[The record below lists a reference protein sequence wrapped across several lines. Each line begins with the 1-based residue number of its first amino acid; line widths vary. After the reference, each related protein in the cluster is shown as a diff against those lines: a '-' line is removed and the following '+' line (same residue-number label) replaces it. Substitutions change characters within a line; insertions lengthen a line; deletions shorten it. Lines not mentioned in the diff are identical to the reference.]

1 MAKKSWRLK
10 FKGQRPS
17 QEVAGIIGDCGGQV
31 LRIHEEGGITQVYFA
46 AKKSVAPRVV
56 KAIKGATELE
66 AIGGRQLKR
75 IG

>member
-1 MAKKSWRLK
+1 MANKYWRLK

-17 QEVAGIIGDCGGQV
+17 QEVEAIIGDCGGQV

-46 AKKSVAPRVV
+46 AKKSVAPRAA
-56 KAIKGATELE
+56 KAMKGATEAE
-66 AIGGRQLKR
+66 AVGDRQLKR